1 MDFLKKAGHYA
12 GKMTGLAIGG
22 SVRVVGELA
31 GSPFIK
37 EIGDSVEKVTAKTG
51 DTLGTAASGMW
62 DTGAGL
68 IAADSARRDNGLA
81 DLGGAAR
88 SVVRGTVQGAEYVY
102 RNGKDAV
109 DGIRDKDSEQVKGA
123 AKNLVKAAAIGAL
136 AVGVIDIADGP
147 DGIDG

>member
-1 MDFLKKAGHYA
+1 MDFLKKAGHFT
-12 GKMTGLAIGG
+12 GKMTGLVIGG

-37 EIGDSVEKVTAKTG
+37 EIGDSVEKVTVKTG
-51 DTLGTAASGMW
+51 DTLGTAASGLW

-68 IAADSARRDNGLA
+68 ITADPVQRDSGLA

-88 SVVRGTVQGAEYVY
+88 SVARGTVQGAEYVY

-109 DGIRDKDSEQVKGA
+109 DGLRENDSKQVKSA

-136 AVGVIDIADGP
+136 AVGVIDVVDGP
-147 DGIDG
+147 DGIEG

>member
-12 GKMTGLAIGG
+12 GKMTGLVIGG

-37 EIGDSVEKVTAKTG
+37 EIGDSVEQVTVKTG
-51 DTLGTAASGMW
+51 DTLGRAASGVW

-68 IAADSARRDNGLA
+68 IADDAAKRDAGLA

-88 SVVRGTVQGAEYVY
+88 SVARGTVQGAEYVY

-109 DGIRDKDSEQVKGA
+109 DGLREKDGEQVKGA
-123 AKNLVKAAAIGAL
+123 AKNLVKAAAIGVL
-136 AVGVIDIADGP
+136 AVGVIDLADGP
-147 DGIDG
+147 DGIEG